1 MVGSQG
7 QGSLE
12 AEAVISPGCLVGPLL
27 FIAVL
32 MIMDMGQVLLQLTVL
47 SRPGNLWMW
56 GESVSKDQGS
66 PFLLCGSHLGS
77 VIGSGHLRLQL

>member
-1 MVGSQG
+1 MLLSGLMVGSQE

-12 AEAVISPGCLVGPLL
+12 AEAVTSPGCLVGPLL

-47 SRPGNLWMW
+47 SQPEN
-56 GESVSKDQGS
+56 
-66 PFLLCGSHLGS
+66 
-77 VIGSGHLRLQL
+77 LRL